1 MTNWKL
7 PAERTSTCPTP
18 DDLVARRE
26 GAAAMLGGALTE
38 GVRVVAADIGGVGCV
53 VCEPASPRANIV
65 WFHGG
70 GYRLGTADGSK
81 VFASRLAAVAS
92 ARIVMVDYR
101 LAPEHPFP
109 AAVGDAWAA
118 TQWVA
123 EHAAELG
130 ADPERLVVA
139 GDSAGG
145 NLAAVV
151 ALRARDAGLRLA
163 LQVLIYPVTDADLDS
178 SGYARLGEGLN
189 LTRAKMEWYWR
200 RYLDGAD
207 GVHPDAS
214 PLRAA
219 DLAGVAPALVQT
231 AEYDPL
237 GDEGAD
243 YAHRL
248 REAGVPVTLTQ
259 YDGQVHGFIRL
270 RSYCGEQADEAI
282 AEIASAIQ
290 AARPAS
296 R

>member
-109 AAVGDAWAA
+109 AAVLDAAA
-118 TQWVA
+118 VYRA
-123 EHAAELG
+123 VLD
-130 ADPERLVVA
+130 DPSWNTVPTLA
-139 GDSAGG
+139 GGESAGG
-145 NLAAVV
+145 GLTLALAV
-151 ALRARDAGLRLA
+151 ASRDAGGPVPAGLVVISPWADLTNSSESFTTNAATDQLFSRDSATEAAAMYLQGHDASDPLASPARADLSGLPPTLVLASAHESLRDDALVVTGLLARAGIEVRLA
-163 LQVLIYPVTDADLDS
+163 VVPDVPHAWPAIFAD
-178 SGYARLGEGLN
+178 
-189 LTRAKMEWYWR
+189 
-200 RYLDGAD
+200 
-207 GVHPDAS
+207 HPA
-214 PLRAA
+214 
-219 DLAGVAPALVQT
+219 T
-231 AEYDPL
+231 
-237 GDEGAD
+237 
-243 YAHRL
+243 
-248 REAGVPVTLTQ
+248 
-259 YDGQVHGFIRL
+259 
-270 RSYCGEQADEAI
+270 
-282 AEIASAIQ
+282 ASALEDIATFVQ
-290 AARPAS
+290 RLAS
-296 R
+296 